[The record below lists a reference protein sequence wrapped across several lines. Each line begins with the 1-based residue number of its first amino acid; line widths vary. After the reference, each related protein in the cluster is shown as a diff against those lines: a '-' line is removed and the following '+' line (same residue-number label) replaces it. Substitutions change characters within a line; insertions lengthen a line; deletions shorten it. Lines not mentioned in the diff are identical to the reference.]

1 MESPEDRQERKGK
14 LTESEINTLRSCIKI
29 MESMVEDSVVTYNG
43 MKEINNLY
51 SMVRILNESYTER
64 VINLLKEGYRF

>member
-29 MESMVEDSVVTYNG
+29 MESMVEESQVTYNG

-64 VINLLKEGYRF
+64 IINLLTEGYRF

>member
-29 MESMVEDSVVTYNG
+29 MESMVEDSIVTYNG

-64 VINLLKEGYRF
+64 VINLLREGYRF

>member
-14 LTESEINTLRSCIKI
+14 LTEAEINTLRSCVKM
-29 MESMVEDSVVTYNG
+29 MEQMIEDKEVTYNG
-43 MKEINNLY
+43 MKEVNNLY
-51 SMVRILNESYTER
+51 SMVRIFNEAYTER

>member
-64 VINLLKEGYRF
+64 VINLLREGYRF